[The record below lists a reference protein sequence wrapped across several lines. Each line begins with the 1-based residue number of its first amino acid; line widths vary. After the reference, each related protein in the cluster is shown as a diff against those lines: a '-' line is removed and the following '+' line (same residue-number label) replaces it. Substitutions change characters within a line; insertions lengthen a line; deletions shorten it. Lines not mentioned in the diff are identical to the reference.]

1 MDMPKSAEEI
11 RALLLSQHPDLKD
24 DLAKI
29 SDLELLHCLIRAY
42 EYALHIERAELTEVG
57 RRLDEV
63 ARALFS
69 PVPHSFH

>member
-11 RALLLSQHPDLKD
+11 RALLLSRHPDLKD

-29 SDLELLHCLIRAY
+29 SDTELLRCLTCAL
-42 EYALHIERAELTEVG
+42 EYAIDIKQAELMEVE

-63 ARALFS
+63 ARTLFS
-69 PVPHSFH
+69 PVPH

>member
-29 SDLELLHCLIRAY
+29 SDFELLQCLLCAY
-42 EYALHIERAELTEVG
+42 ECAIDIKKTDLMEIEK
-57 RRLDEV
+57 RLDDV

-69 PVPHSFH
+69 PAPH